1 MSSPTTYIK
10 RAVLDITMPE
20 AYRDKGYED
29 RLSKAMLSE
38 LYGFI
43 AEEIDK
49 AFPGNERV
57 VIDSLTLELGPLRSV
72 NSEKEFVEKFREIF
86 PEVLRNTLPEQPVRG
101 SHVEMLREFFE
112 KGNFPWWAPQDAAND
127 PDELIRSLGNED
139 MERLAKWLREALA
152 RPAIRD
158 RVAGQLRTATL
169 EKLLNVLL
177 GKNGAAIQQTIS
189 AALGSL
195 KRSGI
200 AWRTGTRQEE
210 TKWLLLQVARHK
222 EETVFETRNVLA
234 ALVAE
239 ISQDTQVL
247 VPELAASIARH
258 AGSAVPQDVRT
269 TFATLPQ
276 ELLPSS
282 RDHEDSAA
290 INEERPARS
299 PALQVFSHFVM
310 HASIPP
316 ALFRG
321 DEQELVRLL
330 GTFAKKNRSALLLHL
345 QPALQDPKLLLRMFR
360 QLDAEHAAALFDVF
374 FPGHRGN
381 AIPPA
386 RKLLRDL
393 SGTGTFSV
401 APASQPAMEF
411 TIATLQLSGTFRLL
425 HRDTLPVLLRPFINV
440 DRIDT
445 GEIAASRAFTSLPEP
460 VQRII
465 TEKAQE
471 KKRREQKQPSSE
483 TKNAGKDNGENNIGS
498 ESLLQEPDDAAAFL
512 NERFLADLLAYYIRG
527 QHLPWW
533 SKALRKRA
541 GLLPGSFNPENERE
555 FFSAALDYFATH
567 HAPALK
573 RFSKTI
579 TAFPETLHHAT
590 WLLPLPDLLKIAAAA
605 LDREDFRLVTIAQ
618 ALLEKLRAEKN
629 STVAPGSAVRDLV
642 AILLRR
648 ATHGKGT
655 GAEPVF
661 RAFIFQLV
669 AQKEIAPA
677 ELARLLDSTLLAEGG
692 TKPEQEHYASLI
704 AQLNINGETIVAQQ
718 NTPVPPEIVIPEIRF
733 RSSALAA
740 LAENILSGKIAQLP
754 PVNPQELEEAIL
766 FSAAHNEPFLLL
778 VKNAVSA
785 DAPAARWLAD
795 LFSPAFA
802 RKLFLLLTADA
813 AALRLAE
820 KTIGLLQDA
829 IGSTTGRKE
838 LFFLA
843 ARVALRRKN
852 QPANEFI
859 AAFIRLA
866 GESSEIKEQALQAE
880 LIASVAGELF
890 RAEERTPALAA
901 EATATFQQTEFEA
914 PAHPLAADAFLE
926 ELSGKLS
933 AAGEKASPF
942 LPEDEKLPV
951 GEIAQADQ
959 QETSS
964 SISPQTEAK
973 PGIAGDDEVPPGKE
987 IPGVS
992 PREKETPASV
1002 AAAWQIAA
1010 ENKTALFFRTLLGN
1024 TDAAGEM
1031 QLRVTGFVREEQKAL
1046 LERLSAQ
1053 EPLTAAITRAAQERA
1068 WEKLATFVEEKIV
1081 RAIREQTAGATEQEI
1096 SGEKKQVDGNGI
1108 AISEEHK
1115 PGSGTVKDEPEQEVS
1130 GQEKT
1135 TGETVIPIAETN
1147 EKTSQLN
1154 DEPEQE
1160 LSGQKKRIDETA
1172 SASSEINEQET
1183 GTGKVSGQEKTP
1195 DETVV
1200 PTAEAKKKTAPVN
1213 DEPEQEVSAKEKP
1226 VNETGTGES
1235 ASGTSETP
1243 HKPITQQPERSSR
1256 DKLLLDPV
1264 FLVNTLIYFLQHRQL
1279 PWWSPYKSTEELGR
1293 FAALVIPG
1301 NRPLVTH
1308 HLGQLLAD
1316 DELKRLVSSQLG
1328 ESLHE
1333 DSVLWEK
1340 QLGTGF
1346 VIHLLQ
1352 HLLEKEVQDETLRS
1366 LLQTGG
1372 QLIFL
1377 SEEHFDEAT
1386 AERLLISLLAE
1397 IEKHKPAVTS
1407 DVFFVKQLDHLA
1419 WEELVTEA
1427 GKSFATLLG
1436 AGTGDI
1442 VKTTVISK
1450 DERAADEVQQKTE
1463 EEISPGIKQD
1473 TEQTEPEKREQ
1484 PATNEFQQP
1493 TGFEAEAHAL
1503 PGESILKPGKE
1514 DVHDP
1519 QTTEEISLQAEYN
1532 RNQPGEAS
1540 ELFSETAASHESKRQ
1555 VGEDPGMNVPGTP
1568 EEETGKTERRQ
1579 QEIHVAKAIAQFR
1592 ERETFSAL
1600 LQQLKE
1606 KSTPGQKRSAGK
1618 TGDEAAHV
1626 ASVLSLLQP
1635 IEENDFVPAGRH
1647 LPGLAKLF
1655 PGTVEPEELLQAV
1668 VTLIAF
1674 MNGTGNRQVLNRI
1687 LRQPGAAS
1695 SAWSGTLTSLRRNAA
1710 APPVPSLPL
1719 LSAELLGISESI
1731 APDLLRAE
1739 KIMQWNNLLART
1751 LTSVAA
1757 AGPVLVALVVQE
1769 LSVAT
1774 GKTTDEIVA
1783 LVSEKLEALKLE
1795 ETVHTLTGKYFEEA
1809 KGKMEFF
1816 GEAARNPYT
1825 SMFTGL
1831 RQRQA
1836 ELHDSGRPIRTVL
1849 AEKLSKTLAGDP
1861 AFLSSLEKSTRDMAA
1876 KPGPQPKPLQTH
1888 EPWLY
1893 PLPEEKKGE
1902 PIYVFN
1908 SGLVL
1913 FWPFIGGL
1921 FRRLGY
1927 IEGKEFVDVEK
1938 QVRAVHLLQYMVDES
1953 EQPPEHLLPL
1963 NKLFCGLHPSAPL
1976 DRWIALTEDE
1986 KKEAGLFTASVK
1998 AKWEVLKHTSLENF
2012 RKGFVQREGLLYFK
2026 DPNWELQVQ
2035 RISMDMLLQKLP
2047 WGFSTVKFP
2056 WNEGILFVKWKI

>member
-38 LYGFI
+38 LHGFI
-43 AEEIDK
+43 EEEIGK
-49 AFPGNERV
+49 VFPGNERV

-86 PEVLRNTLPEQPVRG
+86 PEVLRNTLPEQSARG
-101 SHVEMLREFFE
+101 SNVEMIREFLE
-112 KGNFPWWAPQDAAND
+112 KGNFPWWAPQDAGND
-127 PDELIRSLGNED
+127 PDELIRSLGHED

-152 RPAIRD
+152 QPAIRD
-158 RVAGQLRTATL
+158 RVAGQFRTATL

-177 GKNGAAIQQTIS
+177 GENGAAIQQTIS
-189 AALGSL
+189 AAIGSL

-200 AWRTGTRQEE
+200 AWRTGTRQEQ
-210 TKWLLLQVARHK
+210 TKWLLHQVARHK
-222 EETVFETRNVLA
+222 EGTVFETRNILA
-234 ALVAE
+234 ALVGE

-247 VPELAASIARH
+247 VPELTAAIVRH
-258 AGSAVPQDVRT
+258 SGNAVPQDVRT
-269 TFATLPQ
+269 TFAALPQ
-276 ELLPSS
+276 ELSLPS
-282 RDHEDSAA
+282 RDHEDSA
-290 INEERPARS
+290 INSERPARRL
-299 PALQVFSHFVM
+299 ALQVFSHFVM

-321 DEQELVRLL
+321 DEQELIRLL
-330 GTFAKKNRSALLLHL
+330 GAFAEKDRSALLLHL

-360 QLDAEHAAALFDVF
+360 QLEEPHMAVLFDIF

-381 AIPPA
+381 AVPPA
-386 RKLLRDL
+386 RELLRGL

-411 TIATLQLSGTFRLL
+411 AIATLQLSGTFRLL
-425 HRDTLPVLLRPFINV
+425 HRDTLPVLLRPFINA

-445 GEIAASRAFTSLPEP
+445 GTMAASRAFTSLPEP

-465 TEKAQE
+465 NEKAQE
-471 KKRREQKQPSSE
+471 KKRREQKQFSSE
-483 TKNAGKDNGENNIGS
+483 MKNAGKDNGENNTGS
-498 ESLLQEPDDAAAFL
+498 EQLQQEPDDAAAFL
-512 NERFLADLLAYYIRG
+512 NEHYLADLLAYYIRG

-533 SKALRKRA
+533 SKALRKRT

-579 TAFPETLHHAT
+579 IAYPETLHHAT

-605 LDREDFRLVTIAQ
+605 LDREDFKLVTIAQ

-629 STVAPGSAVRDLV
+629 SAVTPGSAVRDLI
-642 AILLRR
+642 AILLQG
-648 ATHGKGT
+648 AAHEKGT
-655 GAEPVF
+655 GAAPVF

-677 ELARLLDSTLLAEGG
+677 ELARLLGQTALAEDSTSPG
-692 TKPEQEHYASLI
+692 QERYASLI
-704 AQLNINGETIVAQQ
+704 AQLNANGETAVAQQ
-718 NTPVPPEIVIPEIRF
+718 NIPVLPEVVIPEIRF
-733 RSSALAA
+733 RPSALSALA
-740 LAENILSGKIAQLP
+740 EKFLSGKIAQLP

-766 FSAAHNEPFLLL
+766 FSAAHNESFLLL
-778 VKNAVSA
+778 VKNAVSV
-785 DAPAARWLAD
+785 DTPAARWLAD

-802 RKLFLLLTADA
+802 RKLFLLLTADT

-820 KTIGLLQDA
+820 KTIGLLQNA
-829 IGSTTGRKE
+829 IGSATGRKQ
-838 LFFLA
+838 LLFLA

-866 GESSEIKEQALQAE
+866 GESSGIKEQSLQAE

-890 RAEERTPALAA
+890 RQEEHTPASAA
-901 EATATFQQTEFEA
+901 EATTTFQQTEFEV
-914 PAHPLAADAFLE
+914 PAHTLAADTFLE

-933 AAGEKASPF
+933 ATGEKASPF
-942 LPEDEKLPV
+942 LPEDEKLPA
-951 GEIAQADQ
+951 GEIARADQ
-959 QETSS
+959 QEVPS
-964 SISPQTEAK
+964 SISPQAETK

-987 IPGVS
+987 MHGGSPG
-992 PREKETPASV
+992 EKETPASV
-1002 AAAWQIAA
+1002 AAAWQVAA
-1010 ENKTALFFRTLLGN
+1010 ENKTALFFRTLLEN
-1024 TDAAGEM
+1024 TGAAGEM
-1031 QLRVTGFVREEQKAL
+1031 QLRVTGFIREEQDAL
-1046 LERLSAQ
+1046 LERLSVQ
-1053 EPLTAAITRAAQERA
+1053 EQLTAAIIRAAQERA

-1081 RAIREQTAGATEQEI
+1081 RAIREQAAGATEQEI
-1096 SGEKKQVDGNGI
+1096 PGEKKQVDENGI
-1108 AISEEHK
+1108 VISEANK
-1115 PGSGTVKDEPEQEVS
+1115 PKSWTVKDEPEQEIS
-1130 GQEKT
+1130 GKEKT
-1135 TGETVIPIAETN
+1135 IDETVIPVAEAN
-1147 EKTSQLN
+1147 EKTAQ
-1154 DEPEQE
+1154 
-1160 LSGQKKRIDETA
+1160 
-1172 SASSEINEQET
+1172 
-1183 GTGKVSGQEKTP
+1183 
-1195 DETVV
+1195 
-1200 PTAEAKKKTAPVN
+1200 VN
-1213 DEPEQEVSAKEKP
+1213 DESEQEISAKEKTAP
-1226 VNETGTGES
+1226 EASVIVPGEIEQEIRHGKEEHERKFVPAENRINET
-1235 ASGTSETP
+1235 ASPVSSETP
-1243 HKPITQQPERSSR
+1243 RKPGTEKQETPVAATTSSR

-1301 NRPLVTH
+1301 NRPLVAH
-1308 HLGQLLAD
+1308 HLGELLAD

-1333 DSVLWEK
+1333 NSVLWER
-1340 QLGTGF
+1340 QLSTGF

-1352 HLLEKEVQDETLRS
+1352 HLLEKEIQDETLRS

-1377 SEEHFDEAT
+1377 AEEHFDEAT
-1386 AERLLISLLAE
+1386 AEQLLISLLAE
-1397 IEKHKPAVTS
+1397 IEKHKPAATS
-1407 DVFFVKQLDHLA
+1407 DVFFAKQLDHLA
-1419 WEELVTEA
+1419 WEELVTKA
-1427 GKSFATLLG
+1427 GESFATLL
-1436 AGTGDI
+1436 ATGT
-1442 VKTTVISK
+1442 VKTTAISK
-1450 DERAADEVQQKTE
+1450 NEPVADEVQRGTE

-1473 TEQTEPEKREQ
+1473 AETEPEKREL
-1484 PATNEFQQP
+1484 PAANEFQQP
-1493 TGFEAEAHAL
+1493 AGFEAEAHAL
-1503 PGESILKPGKE
+1503 PGESILKPGKVDE
-1514 DVHDP
+1514 HDP
-1519 QTTEEISLQAEYN
+1519 QSTEEFSSEAEYN
-1532 RNQPGEAS
+1532 DEQPAEAS
-1540 ELFSETAASHESKRQ
+1540 ELFSETQKPGHPAASHESEKQ
-1555 VGEDPGMNVPGTP
+1555 VGKNPGMNVPGAP
-1568 EEETGKTERRQ
+1568 EEETGRTERRQ
-1579 QEIHVAKAIAQFR
+1579 QETPVAKAIAQFR
-1592 ERETFSAL
+1592 ERKSFSAL

-1606 KSTPGQKRSAGK
+1606 KFTHGQKRSAGK
-1618 TGDEAAHV
+1618 TGNETVHV

-1635 IEENDFVPAGRH
+1635 IDEKDFVPASRH
-1647 LPGLAKLF
+1647 LPGLANLF
-1655 PGTVEPEELLQAV
+1655 SGTAEQEELLQAV

-1687 LRQPGAAS
+1687 LRQSGPAS
-1695 SAWSGTLTSLRRNAA
+1695 SAWSDTLTSLRRNAA
-1710 APPVPSLPL
+1710 SPPVPSLAL

-1731 APDLLRAE
+1731 APGLLRTE
-1739 KIMQWNNLLART
+1739 KIMQWSNLLMRT

-1769 LSVAT
+1769 LSVVT
-1774 GKTTDEIVA
+1774 GKTADAIVA
-1783 LVSEKLEALKLE
+1783 FVSEKLEALKLE
-1795 ETVHTLTGKYFEEA
+1795 ETVHTLTGKYLEEA

-1816 GEAARNPYT
+1816 GAAARNPYT

-1836 ELHDSGRPIRTVL
+1836 ELHDSGRPIRTML

-1861 AFLSSLEKSTRDMAA
+1861 AFLSSLEKSIGDMAA
-1876 KPGPQPKPLQTH
+1876 KSKPQPKPLQTH